1 VTAAEKGILAFMG
14 DERAVLSPVQDGG
27 IWLVQI
33 TSPTGEKSYV
43 GKFSSEN
50 DAIKW
55 MHSHTWWLIEPI
67 TENPT
72 SESSESPSAA

>member
-1 VTAAEKGILAFMG
+1 MG
-14 DERAVLSPVQDGG
+14 DKRAGLLPVQDGG
-27 IWLVQI
+27 VWLVQI
-33 TSPTGEKSYV
+33 TSPTGGKSYV

-55 MHSHTWWLIEPI
+55 MNSHAWWLIEPI

-72 SESSESPSAA
+72 SESSSVA

>member
-1 VTAAEKGILAFMG
+1 MG
-14 DERAVLSPVQDGG
+14 DERAVLSPVQDGS

-33 TSPTGEKSYV
+33 TSPTGEKCYV

-55 MHSHTWWLIEPI
+55 MNNHAWWLIEPI
-67 TENPT
+67 TENLT
-72 SESSESPSAA
+72 IESSSAA